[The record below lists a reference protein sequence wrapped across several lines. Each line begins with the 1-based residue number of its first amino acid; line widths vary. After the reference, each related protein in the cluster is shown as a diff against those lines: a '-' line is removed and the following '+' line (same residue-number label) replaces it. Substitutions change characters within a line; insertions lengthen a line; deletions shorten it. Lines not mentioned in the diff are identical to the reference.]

1 VGVVEGTRPKTVPYL
16 SVVMPVFNE
25 VQVVGEVVE
34 GIVKHILDAVPNSEL
49 IVVNDHSTDE
59 SLRIL
64 LDAAAADERIRV
76 VSNDENRGHGPS
88 VRRGFDSARGA
99 WIFHLDSHAQFD
111 VREFPL
117 VFERRFNAD
126 LVLGVR
132 VNRLDPFHRLV
143 LTRLTRTLVALLVGR
158 DVKDANVPFKLVR
171 RSLFDHVS
179 PVIPVDVFAP
189 SILLTAAACRSGA
202 RVVEVGVSHSA
213 RPAGRSKLRPVKLA
227 GISVRCCVELVRS
240 RFSEVRPYFFSAD
253 ES

>member
-1 VGVVEGTRPKTVPYL
+1 MGAVEGTGPTTVPYL

-25 VQVVGEVVE
+25 AQVVGEVVE
-34 GIVKHILDAVPNSEL
+34 GILKHILDAVPGSEL

-64 LDAAAADERIRV
+64 LHVAATDERIRV
-76 VSNDENRGHGPS
+76 ISNDENRGHGPS

-117 VFERRFNAD
+117 VYARRFDAD
-126 LVLGVR
+126 LILGVR
-132 VNRLDPFHRLV
+132 LNRLDPFHRLV
-143 LTRLTRTLVALLVGR
+143 LTRLTRTLVALLAGR
-158 DVKDANVPFKLVR
+158 DLKDANVPFKLVR
-171 RSLFDHVS
+171 RSLFEHLS
-179 PVIPVDVFAP
+179 SAIPIDVFAP
-189 SILLTAAACRSGA
+189 SILLAAAACRSGA

-227 GISVRCCVELVRS
+227 GISARCCVELVRS
-240 RFSEVRPYFFSAD
+240 RFSKVRPYSFSAH